1 MTRGEEVFKSLQVKA
16 RSTASR
22 TGGPAPTQEYLVR
35 HLLES
40 FLGRLSGTEHGQ
52 DFVLKGGILLAAY
65 GVRRPTKDV
74 DANAISADV
83 TPEHLRKIVAQ
94 LAAVP
99 TDDGVTFDVGS
110 VGVQEIRES
119 VDYPGFRVR
128 VKAAIGPW
136 RSTAAWDVSTGD
148 PIVPA
153 PRRVTIERVLGEP
166 LQFLG
171 YAAETTIAE
180 KAVPILERGI
190 TSTRWRD
197 YVDIV
202 QLCRQGF
209 DPSELR
215 RSAEAVARYRGVT
228 LEPVG
233 PHLEGYGSIGQAKWA
248 AWRRK
253 EHLEDLCEVQLDDQ
267 VALVAEF
274 VDPIFRSEP
283 QHDLARPRGLFRK
296 TGE

>member
-1 MTRGEEVFKSLQVKA
+1 MTRGEEVFTILQSKA

-40 FLGRLSGTEHGQ
+40 FLDRLIRSEHGD

-74 DANAISADV
+74 DANAINANV
-83 TPEHLRKIVAQ
+83 TPEHLTVVVTQ
-94 LAAVP
+94 LAEVP
-99 TDDGVTFDVGS
+99 SDDGVTFDINS
-110 VGVQEIRES
+110 ISIQEIREHA
-119 VDYPGFRVR
+119 DYPGYRVR
-128 VKAAIGPW
+128 VKTSIGPW
-136 RSTAAWDVSTGD
+136 RGTSTWDVSTGD
-148 PIVPA
+148 PIIPEPCIVS
-153 PRRVTIERVLGEP
+153 IDRVLGEP
-166 LQFLG
+166 LQLLG

-180 KAVPILERGI
+180 KAVTILERGI

-202 QLCRQGF
+202 QLCHQGF
-209 DPSELR
+209 DPHKLR

-228 LEPVG
+228 LEPVS
-233 PHLEGYGSIGQAKWA
+233 PHLKGHGVIEQAKWA

-253 EHLEDLCEVQLDDQ
+253 ERLEEICEAQLDDQ
-267 VALVAEF
+267 VTFVARF
-274 VDPIFRSEP
+274 IDPVFASTP
-283 QHDLARPRGLFRK
+283 SD
-296 TGE
+296 